1 MALPARLPMT
11 GESGR
16 LAQVPRIGRVGVQGG
31 HRDEMQAR
39 ADHGHVLDGPAP
51 DSLADGLLG
60 HAFAPGGLGDR
71 DARAPLGIA
80 HVDLAGVA
88 HGRQGSVALDSKQGK
103 S

>member
-11 GESGR
+11 GELGR

-31 HRDEMQAR
+31 HGDEMQAR
-39 ADHGHVLDGPAP
+39 ADHSHMLDGPAP
-51 DSLADGLLG
+51 DGLTNRFLG
-60 HAFAPGGLGDR
+60 HALAPRGLGDR